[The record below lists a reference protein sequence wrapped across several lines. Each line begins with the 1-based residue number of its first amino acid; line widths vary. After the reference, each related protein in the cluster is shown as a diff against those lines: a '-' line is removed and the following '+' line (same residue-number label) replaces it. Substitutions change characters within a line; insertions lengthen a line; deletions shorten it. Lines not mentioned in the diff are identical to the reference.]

1 MRRKFSTHFAG
12 DRTSVDRWTS
22 TYVAFRDMEITHV
35 TRPVRPVAGRGRAK
49 ESFGEVLGFEPVVDI
64 GEGLTPAVS

>member
-1 MRRKFSTHFAG
+1 
-12 DRTSVDRWTS
+12 
-22 TYVAFRDMEITHV
+22 MEITHV